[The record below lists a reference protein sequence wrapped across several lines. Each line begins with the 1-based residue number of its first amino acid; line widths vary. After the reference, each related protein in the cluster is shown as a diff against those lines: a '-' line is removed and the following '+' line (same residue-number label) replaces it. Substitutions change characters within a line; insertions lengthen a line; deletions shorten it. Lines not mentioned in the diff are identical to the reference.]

1 MFEYIFYK
9 TYSLYKYKWN
19 ETMPGIYACG
29 INSIFQGFNLIIIVY
44 DYYYWVNLEI
54 LHVNKYYGFLMYLC
68 FMFVNYIL
76 YYKFTTPQQIEKKWK
91 NASKKKIRIMNII
104 SISYMFLTI
113 FLFVLSVYIMHYR

>member
-1 MFEYIFYK
+1 
-9 TYSLYKYKWN
+9 
-19 ETMPGIYACG
+19 MPGIYACG

-104 SISYMFLTI
+104 SIVYVFLTI